1 MRAMIDP
8 DSDPVP
14 AVARLVMY
22 TIAGI
27 FIIVILLLLVSLLR

>member
-1 MRAMIDP
+1 MENP
-8 DSDPVP
+8 DYDPVP

-27 FIIVILLLLVSLLR
+27 FIIVLLLLLVSLLR

>member
-1 MRAMIDP
+1 MESPDHDP
-8 DSDPVP
+8 APML
-14 AVARLVMY
+14 ATLVMY